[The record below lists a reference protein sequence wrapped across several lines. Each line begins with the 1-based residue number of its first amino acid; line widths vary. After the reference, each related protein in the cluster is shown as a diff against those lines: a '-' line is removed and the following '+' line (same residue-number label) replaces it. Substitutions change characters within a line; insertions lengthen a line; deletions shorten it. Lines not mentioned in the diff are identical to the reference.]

1 MVGNEDL
8 AAVFPATLS
17 PGQCLHPS
25 PSLGGPLG
33 KSSIP
38 TLLQVVGGLSLLP
51 HGPHLHF
58 TVCTRVRSLP
68 NLEPPFPDLGSTQEW
83 AASVS

>member
-25 PSLGGPLG
+25 PSLGGHLG
-33 KSSIP
+33 KS
-38 TLLQVVGGLSLLP
+38 LLPILLHVGGRLSVLLY
-51 HGPHLHF
+51 GPHLHF
-58 TVCTRVRSLP
+58 TVCTRVRSVP